1 MSTYLGNDTLSPAV
15 KERVT
20 STFQQTLALYKQGRT
35 DEVVAG
41 CGLILRMDP
50 MFDPAKKL
58 LDKIRNPALPI
69 DVDSLGTA
77 APIMSTASALE
88 EARSA
93 LAGRDFQRA
102 INLTTEI
109 LTNDLM
115 NDDARILNEQARDK
129 MEAGP
134 FVEQFARKV
143 EQHLTNKNLAAART
157 DLEKARALDPDHP
170 ALKRTEQMVAAF
182 AAGSTPAAPP
192 PASFGLDSPS
202 FVVENPKPPA
212 AGRGTAQATD
222 FGFTFEEEKPA
233 APPPAAAPAFGGFSF
248 DAPSAPPPA
257 AAPPPPANPA
267 PFGGGF
273 SFDSPSSPPSSGGDA
288 LSNFSF
294 EAPKPAPQPAP
305 PPAAPAAGGFSF
317 DAPPSG
323 GFSFDAPSTF
333 GAPPPAPVTPP
344 DEPRTFDFTTAP
356 SEIAPD
362 DQRKIAQYLAEGDR
376 AAEGSDY
383 QGAIEVW
390 SRIFLIDVTNEGAS
404 ERIERAK
411 MKRRE
416 IESKVETMVS
426 AGIAAFERKDSD
438 AARAKFAEALR
449 ADPNNS
455 AAQEYM
461 ARLND
466 AATEGGAVGYE
477 APYQPPEP
485 KSDLFEDDFGGFES
499 AVPPEPS
506 PAPTA
511 GKGKAAPA
519 EKPKPAKAPSS
530 SRKSAMPMIV
540 IAVVVV
546 VLGAGGWFAYSKFS
560 SKPVFDPAATQLTFK
575 RAEGLAVAGKFDQAI
590 SLLQD
595 VKPEDPLHDRAIVMM
610 ADLQHRKQQASEMV
624 DGKPAAVYYQENL
637 ANGRAAYDGHDY
649 EGAKKAWDNAARV
662 KPLPPEMQTLYAT
675 TAQQA
680 AKLDSAK
687 ALFKEA
693 KYQDAILNLAPLL
706 LQDPQNLNIQRMIS
720 DAHFNLG
727 ASALADERLTDA
739 MNEFDE
745 VLKTSPNDDLSKRS
759 RDLAARYAAQPKG
772 TPKDLL
778 YKIYVKY
785 LPIRKVS

>member
-1 MSTYLGNDTLSPAV
+1 MSTYLGNDALSPAV
-15 KERVT
+15 KERVI

-50 MFDPAKKL
+50 AFDPAKKL
-58 LDKIRNPALPI
+58 LDKIRNPALPL

-77 APIMSTASALE
+77 APMMSTASAMD
-88 EARSA
+88 EARRA
-93 LAGRDFQRA
+93 LAARDFQRA

-143 EQHLTNKNLAAART
+143 EQHLTNKNLAAAKT

-170 ALKRTEQMVAAF
+170 ALKRTEGMVAAF
-182 AAGSTPAAPP
+182 AGSGAAAPP
-192 PASFGLDSPS
+192 PASFGFDSPS
-202 FVVENPKPPA
+202 FVVETPQPPA
-212 AGRGTAQATD
+212 GGRGTAQAAD

-233 APPPAAAPAFGGFSF
+233 APPPAAPSFGAFSF
-248 DAPSAPPPA
+248 DAPAAPAPTAPPPPA
-257 AAPPPPANPA
+257 TPPANPA
-267 PFGGGF
+267 PFGGF
-273 SFDSPSSPPSSGGDA
+273 SFDSPSGAPAGGGDA

-294 EAPKPAPQPAP
+294 EAPKPAPAPAP

-317 DAPPSG
+317 DAPASGG
-323 GFSFDAPSTF
+323 GFSFDAPPAFS
-333 GAPPPAPVTPP
+333 APPPLPGSLP
-344 DEPRTFDFTTAP
+344 DDPRTFDFATAP

-362 DQRKIAQYLAEGDR
+362 DQRKIAQYVAEGDR
-376 AAEGSDY
+376 AAQGGDY
-383 QGAIEVW
+383 QQAIDLW
-390 SRIFLIDVTNEGAS
+390 SRIFLIDVTNEQAS
-404 ERIERAK
+404 ERIEHAK

-416 IESKVETMVS
+416 IESKVETIVS
-426 AGIAAFERKDSD
+426 AGIAAYERKDIG
-438 AARAKFAEALR
+438 AARTKFDEALR
-449 ADPNNS
+449 VDPSNS
-455 AAQEYM
+455 TAQEYL

-466 AATEGGAVGYE
+466 TGTEGGGVGYE
-477 APYQPPEP
+477 APYNPPEP
-485 KSDLFEDDFGGFES
+485 KSDLFDDDLGGFES
-499 AVPPEPS
+499 AVPPEPAIAA
-506 PAPTA
+506 PAA
-511 GKGKAAPA
+511 KGKAAT
-519 EKPKPAKAPSS
+519 PAKKAAAPSS
-530 SRKSAMPMIV
+530 SKKSSMPL
-540 IAVVVV
+540 IATLVGVV
-546 VLGAGGWFAYSKFS
+546 VLAGGGWFAYSKFA
-560 SKPVFDPAATQLTFK
+560 SKPAFNPAATQQIFK
-575 RAEGLAVAGKFDQAI
+575 HAQSLAAAGKFDQAVAA
-590 SLLQD
+590 LQE
-595 VKPEDPLHDRAIVMM
+595 VKPEDPQHDQAIVMM

-637 ANGRAAYDGHDY
+637 ANGKTAYDGHDY

-662 KPLPPEMQTLYAT
+662 KPLPAEMQTLYSA

-680 AKLDSAK
+680 AKLDAAK

-693 KYQDAILNLAPLL
+693 KYQDALLNLGPLL
-706 LQDPQNLNIQRMIS
+706 QQDPQNMNIQRMIS

-727 ASALADERLTDA
+727 AAALADERLPDA
-739 MNEFDE
+739 ITEFDE
-745 VLKTSPNDDLSKRS
+745 VLKTNPNDELSKRS
-759 RDLAARYAAQPKG
+759 RDLAARYVTQPKG